1 MCFIAS
7 SPSSARDDDLID
19 YVVTG
24 IIPFLVNYFGKYYN
38 RKDATM
44 YAPLSSTQANKDA

>member
-1 MCFIAS
+1 MCVVVPAS
-7 SPSSARDDDLID
+7 ERNDDLID

-24 IIPFLVNYFGKYYN
+24 IVPFLVNYFGKYYN

-44 YAPLSSTQANKDA
+44 YASALSSTQASRTRG

>member
-1 MCFIAS
+1 
-7 SPSSARDDDLID
+7 
-19 YVVTG
+19 VTG

-44 YAPLSSTQANKDA
+44 YGSPTHATPHTTTSVSG